1 MYIRLTL
8 KLLPLIIFMCL
19 TACDSRVVDVPFE
32 KESHVNIY
40 EMKLTDLHG
49 KSFDT
54 LDLIGTVTLVV
65 NVASECG
72 YTRQY
77 EDLQTLNDKYDNF
90 QVIGFPCNDFG
101 GQEPGDVNTIIQ
113 CASKHGASFPL
124 MAKIEIKDE
133 TNRDDLYQQLV
144 DITGEVPSWNFGKYL
159 IDKQGRPVAFFGSS
173 VEPLS
178 QELTTRIDALLD

>member
-1 MYIRLTL
+1 M
-8 KLLPLIIFMCL
+8 
-19 TACDSRVVDVPFE
+19 
-32 KESHVNIY
+32 NIY

-49 KSFDT
+49 QSFDT
-54 LDLIGTVTLVV
+54 LGLIGTVTLVV

-77 EDLQTLNDKYDNF
+77 EDLQMLNDKYDNF

-101 GQEPGDVNTIIQ
+101 SQEPGDADTIIQ
-113 CASKHGASFPL
+113 CASKYGASFPL
-124 MAKIEIKDE
+124 MAKIKIKDE
-133 TNRDDLYQQLV
+133 SNRDVLYQHLV
-144 DITGEVPSWNFGKYL
+144 EITGEVPSWNFGKYL
-159 IDKQGRPVAFFGSS
+159 IDQQGRPVAFFGSS